1 MKALIADNHEI
12 VRIGLKHLLSR
23 WTVIEAADADSAL
36 KLHKKHKPDVTVLEV
51 RIPGDGL
58 ACLTRIKLGNPDAHV
73 LMLSGHDNPTY
84 AARAVALGAQGYISK
99 TAAAAD
105 ILAAV
110 KAVAN
115 GEDIWTRS
123 SLRQISGSIM
133 SANGSDVHI
142 TKRESEVLRQLA
154 LGLSN
159 KEIGLAL
166 GISYETVKEHVQH
179 ILRKLGV
186 TDRTQAAVWAV
197 RKELV

>member
-1 MKALIADNHEI
+1 VKALIADHHEI

-23 WTVIEAADADSAL
+23 WTVIEATDADTGL
-36 KLHKKHKPDVTVLEV
+36 KLFKKHKPDVTILEV

-58 ACLTRIKLGNPDAHV
+58 ACLTRIKLDCPDAPV
-73 LMLSGHDNPTY
+73 LMLSGYDNPTY
-84 AARAVALGAQGYISK
+84 AARSVALGAQGYLSK
-99 TAAAAD
+99 TATAKE
-105 ILAAV
+105 ILAAI
-110 KAVAN
+110 KTVAG
-115 GEDIWTRS
+115 GEAAWTRS
-123 SLRQISGSIM
+123 SLRRITGSLM
-133 SANGSDVHI
+133 STVDSDAHL
-142 TKRESEVLRQLA
+142 TTRESEVIRQLA

-186 TDRTQAAVWAV
+186 RDRTQVAVWAV

>member
-1 MKALIADNHEI
+1 MKALIVDHHEI

-23 WTVIEAADADSAL
+23 WTAIEAADADTAL
-36 KLHKKHKPDVTVLEV
+36 KLFRKHNPDVTILEV

-58 ACLTRIKLGNPDAHV
+58 SCLTRIKLEDPKAKV

-84 AARAVALGAQGYISK
+84 AARAVAIGANGYLSK
-99 TAAAAD
+99 SATAQE
-105 ILAAV
+105 IVAAV
-110 KAVAN
+110 KSVAN
-115 GEDIWTRS
+115 GEEMWSRS
-123 SLRQISGSIM
+123 SLRQLTGSLVP
-133 SANGSDVHI
+133 ADGD
-142 TKRESEVLRQLA
+142 TPLTRREREVIHQLA

-159 KEIGLAL
+159 KEISQAL

-197 RKELV
+197 RKQLV

>member
-1 MKALIADNHEI
+1 MKALIADDHEV
-12 VRIGLKHLLSR
+12 VRIGLKKILAR
-23 WTVIEAADADSAL
+23 WTVIEASDADTAL
-36 KLHKKHKPDVTVLEV
+36 KLYKKHKPDVTILEV

-58 ACLTRIKLGNPDAHV
+58 TCLTRIKLDFPDAHV

-84 AARAVALGAQGYISK
+84 AARAVALGAQGFLSK
-99 TAAAAD
+99 AATAEE

-110 KAVAN
+110 KAVAS
-115 GEDIWTRS
+115 GESIWTRS
-123 SLRQISGSIM
+123 SLRQVTGALM
-133 SANGSDVHI
+133 STNGSDVQL
-142 TKRESEVLRQLA
+142 TKREGEVIRQLA

-179 ILRKLGV
+179 ILRKVGV
-186 TDRTQAAVWAV
+186 SDRTQAAVWAV